1 MRLAP
6 HGHVSSRRVLSV
18 KVESH
23 AKEQRIRRIVLMR
36 HAPSAE
42 LAGVKDHELPI
53 TQEGQELAKRVAEEM
68 KSLGWIP
75 NIVMSSNSVRS
86 RQTFE
91 VMKSVIEEL
100 SHADLHFL
108 GSLYTESQLDGHT
121 LPFLARILAVE
132 ASEED
137 ECVLCL
143 GHNKGW
149 EEAASILAMESI
161 QLDHCDAALFEAAGD
176 SWAELLNAEN
186 FEQWSCEQLIRAD
199 SKAL

>member
-1 MRLAP
+1 
-6 HGHVSSRRVLSV
+6 
-18 KVESH
+18 
-23 AKEQRIRRIVLMR
+23 MR

-149 EEAASILAMESI
+149 EEAASILAVSCSCCFEMCYNASSRVDFYILFAQMESI

>member
-1 MRLAP
+1 
-6 HGHVSSRRVLSV
+6 
-18 KVESH
+18 
-23 AKEQRIRRIVLMR
+23 MR

-42 LAGVKDHELPI
+42 IEGVKDHELPI
-53 TQEGQELAKRVAEEM
+53 TQAGQELAKRVAEEM

-132 ASEED
+132 ASED
-137 ECVLCL
+137 HECVLCL

-149 EEAASILAMESI
+149 EEAASVLAVRCNFWGCLKMSLDFMYIIMQMESI
-161 QLDHCDAALFEAAGD
+161 KLDHCDAALFEATGD
-176 SWAELLNAEN
+176 SWAQVLDAEN
-186 FEQWSCEQLIRAD
+186 FERWSCSQLIRAEG
-199 SKAL
+199 KA